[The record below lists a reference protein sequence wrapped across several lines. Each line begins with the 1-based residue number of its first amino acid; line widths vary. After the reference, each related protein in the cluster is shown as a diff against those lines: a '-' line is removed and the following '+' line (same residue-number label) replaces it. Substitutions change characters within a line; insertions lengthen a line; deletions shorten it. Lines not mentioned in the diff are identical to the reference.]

1 MSDAVPTPVAIT
13 ARREAEYEP
22 TRTQRLIW
30 ASQRRH
36 DELPVANMGE
46 RMRIVSVISAKG
58 RLRGRDVALATLV
71 EDDLQGLLAA
81 FAPG

>member
-46 RMRIVSVISAKG
+46 RMRIG
-58 RLRGRDVALATLV
+58 
-71 EDDLQGLLAA
+71 
-81 FAPG
+81 PGEGAEG